1 LQDFGDCV
9 QSSQIGPHLVQPSSA
24 SAMAITLDINSSR
37 RISANL
43 SPKRW
48 DHGPQVR
55 HFQAKA
61 AAFDQSPRRR
71 CSLRRNGHYNAPTTI
86 TGEEPAFMQQQPQA
100 AEFGIAE
107 ANRVLGEVFAPWVQD
122 LNLSIEGFDFAPPAN
137 AADWQPGAILRM
149 PFSERLCR
157 NGGIV
162 CGQALMAFADTSM
175 VIANLAANKG
185 YRPMTTVDQTTHFM
199 RAVTASDVLADARVV
214 RLGRTMSFGR
224 VTLLG
229 ATDNKPVAM
238 VSSAFAMLPS

>member
-1 LQDFGDCV
+1 
-9 QSSQIGPHLVQPSSA
+9 
-24 SAMAITLDINSSR
+24 
-37 RISANL
+37 
-43 SPKRW
+43 
-48 DHGPQVR
+48 
-55 HFQAKA
+55 
-61 AAFDQSPRRR
+61 
-71 CSLRRNGHYNAPTTI
+71 
-86 TGEEPAFMQQQPQA
+86 MQQQPQA

-122 LNLSIEGFDFAPPAN
+122 LNLSIEGFDCTPPGD
-137 AADWQPGAILRM
+137 ADWQPGAILRM

-214 RLGRTMSFGR
+214 DS
-224 VTLLG
+224 G
-229 ATDNKPVAM
+229 AP
-238 VSSAFAMLPS
+238 